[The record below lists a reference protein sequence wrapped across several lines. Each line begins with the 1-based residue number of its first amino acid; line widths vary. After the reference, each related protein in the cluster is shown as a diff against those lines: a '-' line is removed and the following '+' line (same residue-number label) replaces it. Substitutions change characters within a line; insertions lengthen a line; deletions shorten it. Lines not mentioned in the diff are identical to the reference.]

1 MIECM
6 RTEATRKT
14 VTEQRWIPVKY
25 HELTE
30 EERKE
35 CLFSADIKYMIDCEL
50 PDDEQEI
57 IVTDGRH
64 SLPDAVEF
72 VKLVKKASVEAME
85 AAKPVNVY
93 FGEVVGT
100 SPLRINV
107 EQKMI
112 LGESQIVLTR
122 NVTDFKTAV
131 TVSWNTDDNSATLSG
146 RKEITVHNG
155 LAVSDK
161 VLLIR
166 QQSGQKYFVM
176 DRIG

>member
-1 MIECM
+1 M
-6 RTEATRKT
+6 T
-14 VTEQRWIPVKY
+14 QWGSKY
-25 HELTE
+25 LGDQGYS
-30 EERKE
+30 
-35 CLFSADIKYMIDCEL
+35 CLLYTS
-50 PDDEQEI
+50 
-57 IVTDGRH
+57 
-64 SLPDAVEF
+64 
-72 VKLVKKASVEAME
+72 
-85 AAKPVNVY
+85 NVY

-161 VLLIR
+161 AVSYTHLDVYKR
-166 QQSGQKYFVM
+166 QMQMRPVSM
-176 DRIG
+176 M

>member
-1 MIECM
+1 M
-6 RTEATRKT
+6 
-14 VTEQRWIPVKY
+14 
-25 HELTE
+25 
-30 EERKE
+30 
-35 CLFSADIKYMIDCEL
+35 
-50 PDDEQEI
+50 
-57 IVTDGRH
+57 
-64 SLPDAVEF
+64 PDAVEF

-131 TVSWNTDDNSATLSG
+131 TVSWNTDDNSA
-146 RKEITVHNG
+146 KEVTVHNG